1 MANVVN
7 KLWNM
12 INMNTAEDVAD
23 EDYEEGAD
31 YNEEEDQEV
40 EEPRGLFGGRK
51 SGRVVIVI

>member
-23 EDYEEGAD
+23 EDYEDGAD
-31 YNEEEDQEV
+31 YNEEEEQEV
-40 EEPRGLFGGRK
+40 E
-51 SGRVVIVI
+51 